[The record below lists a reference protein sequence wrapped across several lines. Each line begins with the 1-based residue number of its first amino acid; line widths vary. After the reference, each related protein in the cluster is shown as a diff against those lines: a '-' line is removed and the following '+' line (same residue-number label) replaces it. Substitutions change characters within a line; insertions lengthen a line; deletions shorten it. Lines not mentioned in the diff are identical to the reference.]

1 MLVGMNKIV
10 IERDVAGTLR
20 RTIGWLV
27 VLGCLVVVVGCLAM
41 AISDES
47 SHQDEFD
54 GLGTAIAAIVGVPAL
69 VGLALQAFALRLD
82 ARRPVVARVLTG
94 VVAGAVVA
102 LGVAMTAFGAAWGLL
117 LLLVGVLHVVTAV
130 LPAEH

>member
-20 RTIGWLV
+20 RTIGCLV

>member
-41 AISDES
+41 AISDKS